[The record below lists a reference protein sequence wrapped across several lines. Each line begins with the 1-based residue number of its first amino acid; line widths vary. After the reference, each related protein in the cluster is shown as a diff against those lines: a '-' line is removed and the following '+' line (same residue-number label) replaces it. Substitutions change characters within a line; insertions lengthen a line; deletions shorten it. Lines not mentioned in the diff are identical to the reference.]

1 MLQKKICMLGAFA
14 VGKTSLVSRYVTSMF
29 SEKYLSTVGVKIDKK
44 TLVVGDETVMLM
56 LWDIYGEDSMQKG
69 QMSYLKGASGY
80 LLVADATRRETLDKA
95 ASLHERAR
103 EVTGDVPFLLVVNK
117 SDLVAQCEIDDAALQ
132 PLLNQ
137 GWSVLRGS
145 AKTGLGVEE
154 AFSSLTQRMVG
165 G

>member
-1 MLQKKICMLGAFA
+1 
-14 VGKTSLVSRYVTSMF
+14 
-29 SEKYLSTVGVKIDKK
+29 
-44 TLVVGDETVMLM
+44 
-56 LWDIYGEDSMQKG
+56 MQKV